1 MVRAAVA
8 AQQKKRNRTPAD
20 KDSSRASQNP
30 PSDVGALISR
40 RVDAVRADDP
50 QRERKVFRAFLEA
63 TLLAELGGSL
73 VNDPRF
79 ATMVDSVQE
88 QMESDPQISAA
99 VGEAVRLLMTPPPP
113 AV

>member
-1 MVRAAVA
+1 M
-8 AQQKKRNRTPAD
+8 
-20 KDSSRASQNP
+20 
-30 PSDVGALISR
+30 
-40 RVDAVRADDP
+40 
-50 QRERKVFRAFLEA
+50 
-63 TLLAELGGSL
+63 
-73 VNDPRF
+73 NDPRF